1 MAPELQLLQQYY
13 GTGKS
18 GVSQQNANITG
29 RLFVFAA
36 SPLGHQQ
43 GQTAQ

>member
-13 GTGKS
+13 GMGKS
-18 GVSQQNANITG
+18 GDSQQNANITG
-29 RLFVFAA
+29 RLFVISAC
-36 SPLGHQQ
+36 PLGDQQ